1 MTWICGLSK
10 TVGQSHIASGLP
22 CQDAVEARIISP
34 SRFVVALSDGAGS
47 AVKSQIGS
55 QSLVESAC
63 ALVGNFL
70 ETVSKLEPE
79 LLDRIVREAILSARQ
94 KLKALGLPDDFHA
107 TAIIVIGI
115 DKEVRIYHIGDGA
128 VMVGQG
134 INSTKLLIH
143 RSNPENGEFSNET
156 FFYTQEHWEQHLR
169 LQVVKHPQFLVL
181 VSDGVDPFL
190 WDNKGTRVGFLKPL
204 LTKLQNLDEK
214 QISHEL
220 DQIINDP
227 RTNDV
232 TNDDKSIIV
241 IFNDEFAR
249 TNLANKDFID
259 ASPPVFKDPENVDQE
274 LKAAFQK
281 KIQEQSQQI
290 NGPQNVHQTK
300 APKKKSLRLVFLS
313 LFIVLLFLAGVT
325 FLFIGNNFASIK
337 SMVLRDLSRLSNLEV
352 NISVD
357 LNTKSNEPVV
367 KSDQADKSDSQ
378 AAVNR
383 EPNQITPTK
392 SIESSAADEIIKAT
406 PIENKSSNKVDS
418 KTKDIKIKKS
428 QKPNQSTKPVEMSP
442 GIGE

>member
-22 CQDAVEARIISP
+22 CQDAVEARIISS

-47 AVKSQIGS
+47 AIKSQVGS

-70 ETVSKLEPE
+70 EKVSKLEPE

-115 DKEVRIYHIGDGA
+115 DKEVRIYHLGDGA

-143 RSNPENGEFSNET
+143 RSNPENGEFANET

-169 LQVVKHPQFLVL
+169 LQVVKNPQFLVL

-249 TNLANKDFID
+249 ANIDNKDFID
-259 ASPPVFKDPENVDQE
+259 ASPPVFKDPENIDQE

-290 NGPQNVHQTK
+290 NGSHNVHQII
-300 APKKKSLRLVFLS
+300 APQKKSLRLVFLS
-313 LFIVLLFLAGVT
+313 FISLLFLAGT
-325 FLFIGNNFASIK
+325 AFLFFGDNLASIR

-357 LNTKSNEPVV
+357 LSTKSNESVV

-378 AAVNR
+378 TAVNR
-383 EPNQITPTK
+383 EPNQLPPTK
-392 SIESSAADEIIKAT
+392 SSIESTAADEIIKAA

-418 KTKDIKIKKS
+418 KTKDIKIKNS
-428 QKPNQSTKPVEMSP
+428 QKPNSSAKPVEMSS
-442 GIGE
+442 GVED